1 MFFILSKI
9 LTYLILPASM
19 LALLLLIFLLVR
31 NPKVKRVA
39 LSLFVFLFFL
49 FTNPFIADR
58 LIGWWEIP
66 ATPIHALEQ
75 RYEVAIIL
83 SGVTEMDKSYPDR
96 VHLQKGADRIMHTV
110 QLYKEGLINKIVVSG
125 GSGSL
130 LTENVPS
137 EAAQI
142 KRVLLISG
150 VPEQD
155 ILLEERSRNTYE
167 NALYT
172 RELLEEK
179 SIPGKKLLLVTSAF
193 HMRRSLGCFK
203 NAGLNPTPYS
213 TDFSSTEINYSPA
226 NLIVPSDGA
235 LSTWTTLIKE
245 WLGYSIYK
253 VMGYL

>member
-1 MFFILSKI
+1 M
-9 LTYLILPASM
+9 PASL

-31 NPKVKRVA
+31 NPKVKRI
-39 LSLFVFLFFL
+39 SLVLFAFLFFL
-49 FTNPFIADR
+49 FTNPFIAGKMIR
-58 LIGWWEIP
+58 WWEVP
-66 ATPIHALEQ
+66 ATPIRELDKNYDA
-75 RYEVAIIL
+75 AIIL
-83 SGVTEMDKSYPDR
+83 SGVTAMDKMYPDR
-96 VHLQKGADRIMHTV
+96 VHLHKGADRVMHTV

-125 GSGSL
+125 GSGKL
-130 LTENVPS
+130 LEEEDEPTEA
-137 EAAQI
+137 EQI

-155 ILLEERSRNTYE
+155 IILEEKSRNTYE

-172 RELLEEK
+172 KELLEEK
-179 SIPGKKLLLVTSAF
+179 GIAGEQLLLVTSAF

-203 NAGLNPTPYS
+203 NAGLSPTPYS
-213 TDFSSTEINYSPA
+213 TDFVTTENNYTPA
-226 NLIVPSDGA
+226 DLIAPSEGA